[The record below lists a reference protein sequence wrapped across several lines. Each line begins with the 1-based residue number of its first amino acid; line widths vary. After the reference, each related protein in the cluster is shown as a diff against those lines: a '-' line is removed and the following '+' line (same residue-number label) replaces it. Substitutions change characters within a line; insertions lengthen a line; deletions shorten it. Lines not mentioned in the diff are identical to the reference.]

1 MRLHIALFAI
11 LASFAVSAS
20 AQPVAMAQPVPTG
33 IPRSLARERAA
44 RVSALQYELHF
55 SLIPHASTTE
65 GAESLT
71 FSLNNASEPLLLDY
85 RDGQLK
91 SLTLNGHALPP
102 VIDNGHL
109 VLPTRYLVEGRN
121 RIEAKFASYVAPAE
135 KAITSYQDRDDG
147 SEYIYTL
154 FVPMDASMAF
164 PCFDQPDLKG
174 RFQLT
179 LDAPSRWTVI
189 SNTNPLVAHS
199 LPDQRRETTF
209 AVTEPLPTYLVA
221 FAAGPFVKVHPVPG
235 LPGLYVRKSKA
246 AAAAAV
252 APQVQELA
260 AAGIRYLSK
269 YFHQP
274 FPFPKYDMVLIP
286 GFAYG
291 GMEHA
296 GATFLREDEIIFR
309 SAPTEA
315 NRVGR
320 DIVVLHEL
328 THQWFGDF
336 TTMQW
341 FDDLWLKEGFA
352 QYMAYQS
359 LADLQKQQVSA
370 PGNAS
375 LAQSAVL
382 PVTGLHSSTNPW
394 NYFYQTIKPAAYGID
409 ETRGTTPIYQ
419 SIPNLDDAKS
429 AYGAIVYNKA
439 PGVLKQLAFVLG
451 HKAFRQ
457 GLQDYLASHPYGNAT
472 WNDLVQSLQKASGKN
487 LLPWADLW
495 IRHRGMPEVHV
506 QWSCSNGKISSF
518 TLNQQD
524 VLGTDTV
531 WPIAN
536 NVLLGYPSGQN
547 VILRAQWSS
556 ASADLPQA
564 VGKACPAYVFAN
576 EGDQAYGLFLLD
588 QRSRDYVTAHLNPA
602 DKTIPSSLEQA
613 MLWGSLWQSVRL
625 TEYNPSQYLQLALRD
640 LPAEHDELLASS
652 VLARSEWA
660 LHHYVGPQTRRALSP
675 KFAALAIQRMQ
686 KDTNPDLRVVWF
698 RALPGLASQQPGRD
712 AVKDLLSGK
721 LQIPGVK
728 LRVTDRWNLITS
740 LIAYQDPQADTF
752 LKAEQKRDTPDEARR
767 FAYIA
772 RAATPTAASKRFYF
786 NDYLHNAKRS
796 EDWISASLD
805 AFNYWNQSS
814 LTEPYVQPA
823 LEALPQIK
831 QNRKIFFLVT
841 WLDAFLGN
849 QTSAA
854 ADHRVHQ
861 YLAMAPISPDLR
873 LKILQAVDTLDRT
886 VAIRAKYGAN

>member
-1 MRLHIALFAI
+1 MRLHIPLL
-11 LASFAVSAS
+11 LAVTTISVSAF
-20 AQPVAMAQPVPTG
+20 AQAVPNG

-44 RVSALQYELHF
+44 RVSGLQYSLHF
-55 SLIPHASTTE
+55 SLVPHAPTTQ
-65 GAESLT
+65 GSESLT
-71 FSLNNASEPLLLDY
+71 FALNNASEPLLLDY
-85 RDGQLK
+85 RDGHLD

-102 VIDNGHL
+102 EIDHGHL
-109 VLPTRYLVEGRN
+109 VLPAKDLIEGRN
-121 RIEAKFASYVAPAE
+121 TIEAKFESHVAPAE
-135 KAITSYQDRDDG
+135 KAIISYQDHDDG

-179 LDAPSRWTVI
+179 LDAPAKWTVI
-189 SNTNPLVAHS
+189 SNTNPLIARA

-235 LPGLYVRKSKA
+235 LPGLYVRKSRA

-260 AAGIRYLSK
+260 AAGIRYLSH

-296 GATFLREDEIIFR
+296 GATFLKEDEILFR
-309 SAPTEA
+309 SAPTET
-315 NRVGR
+315 NRVNR

-336 TTMQW
+336 TTMTW

-359 LADLQKQQVSA
+359 LSALQQKQESSMT
-370 PGNAS
+370 GSTAS
-375 LAQSAVL
+375 SQSSLL
-382 PVTGLHSSTNPW
+382 PVTGLHADTNVW
-394 NYFYQTIKPAAYGID
+394 KYFYQTIKPAAYGID

-429 AYGAIVYNKA
+429 AYGAIVYSKA

-451 HKAFRQ
+451 QKAFRK
-457 GLQDYLASHPYGNAT
+457 GLQDYLASHPYGNAD
-472 WNDLVQSLQKASGKN
+472 WNDLIQSLQTASGKN
-487 LLPWADLW
+487 LQAWADLW

-506 QWSCSNGKISSF
+506 KWSCSDGKIASF

-531 WPIAN
+531 WPIAT
-536 NVLLGYPSGQN
+536 NVLLGYPSGHN
-547 VILRAQWSS
+547 ITLRAQWSA
-556 ASADLPQA
+556 ASAPLPQA
-564 VGKACPAYVFAN
+564 LGKACPAYVFAN
-576 EGDQAYGLFLLD
+576 AGDQAYGLFLLD
-588 QRSRDYVTAHLNPA
+588 PRSREFVTAHLDPT
-602 DKTIPSSLEQA
+602 DSTIPGGLEQA

-625 TEYNPSQYLQLALRD
+625 TEYDPNQYLQLALRD
-640 LPAEHDELLASS
+640 LPDEHDELLTSS

-660 LHHYVGPQTRRALSP
+660 LHHYVGPQTRQQLVPR
-675 KFAALAIQRMQ
+675 FAALAVQRMQ
-686 KDTNPDLRVVWF
+686 HDTNPDLRTVWF
-698 RALPGLASQQPGRD
+698 RSLPGLAQQQPGRD
-712 AVKDLLSGK
+712 AVKSLLAGK

-728 LRVTDRWNLITS
+728 LRVSDRWNLITA
-740 LIAYQDPQADTF
+740 LIAYGDPQAETF
-752 LKAEQKRDTPDEARR
+752 LKAEQKRDTPDEASRY
-767 FAYIA
+767 AYIA
-772 RAATPTAASKRFYF
+772 RAAVPTAANKRYYF
-786 NDYLHNAKRS
+786 SDYLHNPRRP
-796 EDWISASLD
+796 EDWISSSLG
-805 AFNYWNQSS
+805 AFNYWNESS
-814 LTEPYVQPA
+814 LTEPYIQPA

-831 QNRKIFFLVT
+831 QTRKIFFLVT

-849 QTSAA
+849 QTSAV
-854 ADHRVHQ
+854 ADRRVHE

-886 VAIRAKYGAN
+886 VAIRAKYGAK

>member
-1 MRLHIALFAI
+1 MRLQIPLFMA
-11 LASFAVSAS
+11 LASVALSAF
-20 AQPVAMAQPVPTG
+20 AQPVPVG

-44 RVSALQYELHF
+44 RVSALQYDLHF
-55 SLIPHASTTE
+55 SLVPHAPATKAS
-65 GAESLT
+65 ESLT
-71 FSLNNASEPLLLDY
+71 FSLNNAGEPLLLDY
-85 RDGQLK
+85 RDGEIQ
-91 SLTLNGHALPP
+91 SLTLNGHTLPP
-102 VIDNGHL
+102 KIDHGHL
-109 VLPTRYLVEGRN
+109 LLPAQDLVEGRN
-121 RIEAKFASYVAPAE
+121 TLEARFVSNVAPAE
-135 KAITSYQDRDDG
+135 KAITSFHDRDDG

-179 LDAPSRWTVI
+179 LDAPSKWTVI
-189 SNTNPLVAHS
+189 SNTNPLIARN
-199 LPDQRRETTF
+199 LPNQRRETTF

-221 FAAGPFVKVHPVPG
+221 FAAGPFVKVHPLPG

-246 AAAAAV
+246 KAAAAV
-252 APQVQELA
+252 APQVQEVA
-260 AAGIRYLSK
+260 AAGIRYLSH
-269 YFHQP
+269 FFQQP

-296 GATFLREDEIIFR
+296 GATFLREDEILFR

-315 NRVGR
+315 NRVQR

-336 TTMQW
+336 TTMTW

-359 LADLQKQQVSA
+359 LAAIQKQQVASAAATSA
-370 PGNAS
+370 PDDA
-375 LAQSAVL
+375 LL
-382 PVTGLHSSTNPW
+382 PVTGLHAHTSPW

-429 AYGAIVYNKA
+429 AYGAIVYSKA

-451 HKAFRQ
+451 QKAFRQ
-457 GLQDYLASHPYGNAT
+457 GLQDYLAAHPYGNAD
-472 WNDLVQSLQKASGKN
+472 WNDLIQAFQKASGKN
-487 LLPWADLW
+487 LQAWAGLW

-506 QWSCSNGKISSF
+506 KWSCSNGKIASF

-531 WPIAN
+531 WPIAT
-536 NVLLGYPSGQN
+536 NVLLGYASGQN
-547 VILRAQWSS
+547 ATLRAQWSS
-556 ASADLPQA
+556 ASAALPQA
-564 VGKACPAYVFAN
+564 VGKACPDYVFAN
-576 EGDQAYGLFLLD
+576 AGDQAYGLFLLD
-588 QRSRDYVTAHLNPA
+588 PRSREYVTAHLDPKGSA
-602 DKTIPSSLEQA
+602 ISSSLEQS

-625 TEYNPSQYLQLALRD
+625 TEYNPGEYLKLALED
-640 LPAEHDELLASS
+640 LPEEHNELLTASILS
-652 VLARSEWA
+652 RSEWA
-660 LHHYVGPQTRRALSP
+660 LHHYVGPQTRRQLAPKLAALS
-675 KFAALAIQRMQ
+675 IQRMQ
-686 KDTNPDLRVVWF
+686 HDSDPDLRVVWF
-698 RALPGLASQQPGRD
+698 RALPGLAAQQPARD
-712 AVKDLLSGK
+712 AVKSLLSGK

-728 LRVTDRWNLITS
+728 LRVTDRWNLITA
-740 LIAYQDPQADTF
+740 LLAYSDPQADNF
-752 LKAEQKRDTPDEARR
+752 LQAEQKRDTPDEARR

-772 RAATPTAASKRFYF
+772 RAAVPTAADKRYYF
-786 NDYLHNAKRS
+786 NDYLHNPNRP
-796 EDWISASLD
+796 EDWISSSLG

-849 QTSAA
+849 QNSAL
-854 ADHRVHQ
+854 ADRRVHR
-861 YLAMAPISPDLR
+861 YLRMAPISPDLR
-873 LKILQAVDTLDRT
+873 LKILQALDTLDRT
-886 VAIRAKYGAN
+886 VAIRAKYGTK

>member
-1 MRLHIALFAI
+1 MAVTTL
-11 LASFAVSAS
+11 AVSAF
-20 AQPVAMAQPVPTG
+20 AQPVPSG

-55 SLIPHASTTE
+55 SLVPHAATTQ
-65 GAESLT
+65 GTESLS
-71 FSLNNASEPLLLDY
+71 FSLNNATQPLLLDY
-85 RDGQLK
+85 REGNLS
-91 SLTLNGHALPP
+91 SLVLNGHTLPP
-102 VIDNGHL
+102 VIHHGHL
-109 VLPTRYLVEGRN
+109 VLPAADLIAGSN
-121 RIEAKFASYVAPAE
+121 SIEAKFESQVAPAE

-179 LDAPSRWTVI
+179 LDAPDKWTVI
-189 SNTNPLVAHS
+189 SNTNPLVARS

-221 FAAGPFVKVHPVPG
+221 FAAGPFVKVHPVQG

-252 APQVQELA
+252 APQVQQLA
-260 AAGIRYLSK
+260 AAGIRYLSH

-315 NRVGR
+315 NRVSR

-336 TTMQW
+336 TTMTW

-359 LADLQKQQVSA
+359 LADLQKQQISS
-370 PGNAS
+370 PGNAAKS
-375 LAQSAVL
+375 SSAVL
-382 PVTGLHSSTNPW
+382 PVTGLHPGTNAW

-451 HKAFRQ
+451 PKAFRQ
-457 GLQDYLASHPYGNAT
+457 GLQDYLASHPYGNAD
-472 WNDLVQSLQKASGKN
+472 WNDLIQALQTASGKK

-506 QWSCSNGKISSF
+506 KWSCSNGKIASF
-518 TLNQQD
+518 ILNQQD

-531 WPIAN
+531 WPIAT
-536 NVLLGYPSGQN
+536 NVLLAYPGGAH
-547 VILRAQWSS
+547 VTLRAQWSA
-556 ASADLPQA
+556 ASAPLPQA
-564 VGKACPAYVFAN
+564 LGKACPAYVFAN
-576 EGDQAYGLFLLD
+576 AGDQAYGLFLLD
-588 QRSRDYVTAHLNPA
+588 PRSREFVTAHLDA
-602 DKTIPSSLEQA
+602 DDNAIPSHLEQA

-625 TEYNPSQYLQLALRD
+625 AEYDPAQYLQLALRN
-640 LPAEHDELLASS
+640 LPTEQDELLTASL
-652 VLARSEWA
+652 LARSEWA
-660 LHHYVGPQTRRALSP
+660 LHQYVGPQTRRQLAP
-675 KFAALAIQRMQ
+675 KFATLAIQRMQ
-686 KDTNPDLRVVWF
+686 QDSNPDLRVVWF
-698 RALPGLASQQPGRD
+698 RALPGLARQQPGRN
-712 AVKDLLSGK
+712 AVQSLLAGK

-740 LIAYQDPQADTF
+740 LIAYSDPQAELF

-772 RAATPTAASKRFYF
+772 RAAVPTAASKHYYF
-786 NDYLHNAKRS
+786 NDYLHNSQRP
-796 EDWISASLD
+796 EDWISSSLG
-805 AFNYWNQSS
+805 AFNYWNQSA

-823 LEALPQIK
+823 LEALPQVK
-831 QNRKIFFLVT
+831 QTRKIFFLVT

-849 QTSAA
+849 QTSAD
-854 ADHRVHQ
+854 ADRRVHA
-861 YLAMAPISPDLR
+861 YLQMAPIAPDLR

-886 VAIRAKYGAN
+886 VAIRAKYAVK